1 MESKYS
7 GLPDRDE
14 RDVSTLN
21 TPQQA
26 SLHVSNLGTSSSQK
40 SASARPKRGGRVG
53 SKTMHG
59 ASGGLSAPAHD
70 DNNIL
75 IDRFIEQLSSYSTMD
90 TPNPLQNNDNV
101 SFSQTYTN
109 IKREFGHALP
119 SSHIT
124 DQLQN
129 MQNRFHGRG
138 EIGQ

>member
-1 MESKYS
+1 
-7 GLPDRDE
+7 
-14 RDVSTLN
+14 
-21 TPQQA
+21 
-26 SLHVSNLGTSSSQK
+26 
-40 SASARPKRGGRVG
+40 
-53 SKTMHG
+53 MHG